1 MEKSGPFPVA
11 PTAPLASIKIKVG
24 NHCACRA
31 YQEHLVISKAS
42 KLVNHAHLDSI
53 PRIQIQPLVR
63 IVLQVF
69 LLPVKEVHHVR
80 HALPENLLINKVR
93 TAVNYVLQDNIVA
106 PMMMRD
112 RAKLATKENIRETKV
127 KDCAFLASPVNIM
140 IKQVKHLVLIV
151 P

>member
-1 MEKSGPFPVA
+1 MCVSPV
-11 PTAPLASIKIKVG
+11 
-24 NHCACRA
+24 
-31 YQEHLVISKAS
+31 HLGTQLLRLVAHR
-42 KLVNHAHLDSI
+42 VNHV
-53 PRIQIQPLVR
+53 QLV
-63 IVLQVF
+63 
-69 LLPVKEVHHVR
+69 HM
-80 HALPENLLINKVR
+80 A
-93 TAVNYVLQDNIVA
+93 TAVMTALQDNIVA